1 MHRKFKYITNK
12 KSELITNV
20 TPLGI
25 ARPRVMVATIRK
37 KEVTEVCI
45 NKYLKTRFMQLVYKN
60 LNQNK

>member
-1 MHRKFKYITNK
+1 MYRKFKYITNK

-25 ARPRVMVATIRK
+25 AWQRVMVATIRK

-45 NKYLKTRFMQLVYKN
+45 NT
-60 LNQNK
+60 